1 MTIRSEF
8 TVKPHARSRR
18 AALAAGASMAAG
30 ALLPAYSQEQIR
42 IRFAHSL
49 SSTEPAHLAAEF
61 FARNV
66 AARTNGRVQIQVF
79 PGEQLGP
86 GKEINEM
93 IRQGANVMN
102 ITDPGYL
109 SDFVPDIG
117 VLNGPYLVRTT
128 QEYEKLLGSDWFRGV
143 ERRLEQAGFK
153 LIMANGYFGQRHLI
167 ADKPIRSPAEMAGM
181 TVRVPPNTM
190 WIETF
195 KAMGARPTTVQW
207 SEVYGALQQNVV
219 QAAEAPLGS
228 LWGAKLHE
236 VRKVISTTGHFTAF
250 TMWPMNINFFNRL
263 PPDVQR
269 VLLEEGQKGGAEQ
282 TRLTLS
288 LNDDFMAK
296 LKGAG
301 VSFVDV
307 DNAAFQ
313 RATAPV
319 YKAFPKW
326 TPGLHD
332 TVMAALKK

>member
-1 MTIRSEF
+1 
-8 TVKPHARSRR
+8 
-18 AALAAGASMAAG
+18 
-30 ALLPAYSQEQIR
+30 
-42 IRFAHSL
+42 
-49 SSTEPAHLAAEF
+49 
-61 FARNV
+61 
-66 AARTNGRVQIQVF
+66 
-79 PGEQLGP
+79 
-86 GKEINEM
+86 M

-117 VLNGPYLVRTT
+117 VLNGPYLVRTV
-128 QEYEKLLGSDWFRGV
+128 QEYEKLLASDWFKAT

-167 ADKPIRSPAEMAGM
+167 ADKPVRSPAEMAGM

-263 PPDVQR
+263 PADVQK
-269 VLLEEGQKGGAEQ
+269 VLLEEGTKGGAEQ

-288 LNDDFMAK
+288 LNDDFVTR

-313 RATAPV
+313 RATASV

-332 TVMAALKK
+332 TVMAALRK

>member
-1 MTIRSEF
+1 MSRTASA
-8 TVKPHARSRR
+8 PAAQGAAAAARPVPVS
-18 AALAAGASMAAG
+18 AGS
-30 ALLPAYSQEQIR
+30 
-42 IRFAHSL
+42 
-49 SSTEPAHLAAEF
+49 AAESG
-61 FARNV
+61 AE
-66 AARTNGRVQIQVF
+66 RTLDELAEALRCALE
-79 PGEQLGP
+79 GEG
-86 GKEINEM
+86 
-93 IRQGANVMN
+93 
-102 ITDPGYL
+102 
-109 SDFVPDIG
+109 S
-117 VLNGPYLVRTT
+117 
-128 QEYEKLLGSDWFRGV
+128 EK
-143 ERRLEQAGFK
+143 RRLEQAGFK
-153 LIMANGYFGQRHLI
+153 LFMANGYFGQRHLI
-167 ADKPIRSPAEMAGM
+167 ADKPVRSPAEMAGM

-263 PPDVQR
+263 PADVQK
-269 VLLEEGQKGGAEQ
+269 VLLEEGTKGGAEQ

-288 LNDDFMAK
+288 LNDDFVAR

-313 RATAPV
+313 RATASV

-332 TVMAALKK
+332 TVMAALRK